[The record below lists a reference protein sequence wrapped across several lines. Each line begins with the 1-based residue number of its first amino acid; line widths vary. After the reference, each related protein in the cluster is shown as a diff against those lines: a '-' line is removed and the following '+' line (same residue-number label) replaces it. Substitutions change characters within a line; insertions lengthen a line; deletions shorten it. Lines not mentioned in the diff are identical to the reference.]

1 MSIFMENVNGTK
13 EKSIKKHILLKPKL
27 GLCLLFYGKIALE
40 RKKKGIKKH
49 ILVKLCNKQNIL
61 KKNKGGITYVLDS

>member
-1 MSIFMENVNGTK
+1 MPFRILK
-13 EKSIKKHILLKPKL
+13 IKFPK
-27 GLCLLFYGKIALE
+27 GAWRSHFCTGKIALE

-61 KKNKGGITYVLDS
+61 KKSKGGITYVLDS

>member
-1 MSIFMENVNGTK
+1 MST
-13 EKSIKKHILLKPKL
+13 
-27 GLCLLFYGKIALE
+27 FYGKIALE

-61 KKNKGGITYVLDS
+61 KKSKGGITYVLDS